1 MDMDEALRILG
12 ARIAME
18 RDLRG
23 WTQKEL
29 AEASGINLRMI
40 KRIESGERAGGAD
53 VPWRLAQT
61 LGFNYA
67 EAIGEA
73 ERRAN

>member
-12 ARIAME
+12 KRIAME
-18 RDLRG
+18 RNVRG

-29 AEASGINLRMI
+29 AETSGVNVRMI
-40 KRIESGERAGGAD
+40 KRVEAGERAGGAD
-53 VPWRLAQT
+53 VPWRLARA
-61 LGFNYA
+61 LGFEFS
-67 EAIGEA
+67 EAIAEA